1 MGRRA
6 DRIEA
11 QEGEKDNR
19 RPAQDTG
26 EAELTK
32 LARVFG
38 NVGRVV
44 LHLDVFP
51 AQDNEDQDNRNLQE
65 NDDPVE
71 DGAALRAPDEEEAH
85 QDDNDEGRDVDD
97 AAVPGTGGQCMR
109 QMDSE
114 ALEEDDEIATPADAD
129 RRGGHAI
136 FKNQVPADDP
146 GDELAHGRVGIGVGT
161 SRHRDH

>member
-1 MGRRA
+1 MCRRA
-6 DRIEA
+6 DRVEA
-11 QEGEKDNR
+11 QEGEKDDGR
-19 RPAQDTG
+19 SAQDAG

-32 LARVFG
+32 LARVLG
-38 NVGRVV
+38 DVGRVV

-51 AQDNEDQDNRNLQE
+51 AQDDEDQDNRHLQE

-97 AAVPGTGGQCMR
+97 AAVPGTGGQGMG
-109 QMDSE
+109 QMDPE
-114 ALEEDDEIATPADAD
+114 ALEEDNEIAAPADAD

-136 FKNQVPADDP
+136 FQYQVPADDP